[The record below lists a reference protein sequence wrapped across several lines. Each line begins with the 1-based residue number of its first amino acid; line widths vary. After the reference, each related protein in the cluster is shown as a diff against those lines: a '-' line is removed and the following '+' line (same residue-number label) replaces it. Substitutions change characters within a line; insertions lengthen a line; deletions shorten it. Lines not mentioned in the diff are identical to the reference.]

1 MKTEFRFQRNLRPF
15 FIRDFDV
22 AGGADPFDHLR
33 DRLLIPLHLIS
44 TVSSQQFLTQ
54 PVSPSW

>member
-15 FIRDFDV
+15 CIRDFDV

-33 DRLLIPLHLIS
+33 DRLLI
-44 TVSSQQFLTQ
+44 TQQFLTQ